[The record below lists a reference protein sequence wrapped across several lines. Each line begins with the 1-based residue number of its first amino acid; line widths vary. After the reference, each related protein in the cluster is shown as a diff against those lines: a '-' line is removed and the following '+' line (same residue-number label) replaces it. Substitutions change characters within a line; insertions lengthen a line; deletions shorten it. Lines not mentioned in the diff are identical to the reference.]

1 MEYSKEFKQALSE
14 FSSIEKD
21 RLIFRLLKKDKLLSK
36 KLYFELIDPETT
48 DDKRNA
54 MEEIIS
60 ERITEISKY
69 VANQKYFLVLIRKL
83 SAEITEHVKITTD
96 KFGDVYLNLFLIN
109 KILEH
114 NEKLGRQRFDAV
126 YKLYIYLINKIIKAL
141 IQIKK
146 LDEDYWMEFDELL
159 SDIDF
164 QIHETLYFEKLCINN
179 SLDFNWLKSEN
190 IPDHFELI
198 VKDIRSQGFL
208 K

>member
-14 FSSIEKD
+14 FSPIEKD

-146 LDEDYWMEFDELL
+146 LDEDYWLEFDEILT
-159 SDIDF
+159 DIDF
-164 QIHETLYFEKLCINN
+164 QLHENLYLEKLCINN
-179 SLDFNWLKSEN
+179 GLDFNWLKSEN

>member
-14 FSSIEKD
+14 FSSKEKD
-21 RLIFRLLKKDKLLSK
+21 KLIFRLLKKDKLLSK
-36 KLYFELIDPETT
+36 KLYFELIDEETT
-48 DDKRNA
+48 DDKRNT

-60 ERITEISKY
+60 ERVTEISKY

-179 SLDFNWLKSEN
+179 SFDFNWLKCEN

-198 VKDIRSQGFL
+198 VKNIKSEGFL
-208 K
+208 R

>member
-14 FSSIEKD
+14 FSPIEKD

-60 ERITEISKY
+60 ERVAEISRY
-69 VANQKYFLVLIRKL
+69 VANQKYFLVLVRKL

-96 KFGDVYLNLFLIN
+96 KFGDVYLNLFLVN

-159 SDIDF
+159 TDIEF
-164 QIHETLYFEKLCINN
+164 QIHETLYLEKLCINN
-179 SLDFNWLKSEN
+179 GFDFTWLKCEN

-198 VKDIRSQGFL
+198 IKEIKSQGFL
-208 K
+208 R